1 MVQFTSIVRDVC
13 GWVKKIVGTVP
24 ATSCAVWVL
33 LAYVVISAYL
43 ATAKGLGECAFIVL
57 ILLFGFGFVCIEVWC
72 IASVL
77 RMIFQ
82 HDMPLW
88 KTIDKA
94 LALCISSFPSA
105 VWIAWVHALFM

>member
-33 LAYVVISAYL
+33 AYVVISAYL
-43 ATAKGLGECAFIVL
+43 ATTKGLGECVFIVL
-57 ILLFGFGFVCIEVWC
+57 ILLLGFGFVCIEVWC
-72 IASVL
+72 IASVM

-105 VWIAWVHALFM
+105 VWIVWVHAMFM

>member
-1 MVQFTSIVRDVC
+1 MRDVC

-24 ATSCAVWVL
+24 ATSCAALVL

-43 ATAKGLGECAFIVL
+43 ATTKGVGECVFTVL
-57 ILLFGFGFVCIEVWC
+57 ILLFEFGFVCIEVWC

-88 KTIDKA
+88 KSIDKA

-105 VWIAWVHALFM
+105 VWIARVYAMFM

>member
-24 ATSCAVWVL
+24 ATSCAALVL
-33 LAYVVISAYL
+33 LAYMVISAHVA
-43 ATAKGLGECAFIVL
+43 ATKGLGVDAFIVL

-72 IASVL
+72 IASVM

-105 VWIAWVHALFM
+105 VWIVWVHAMFM